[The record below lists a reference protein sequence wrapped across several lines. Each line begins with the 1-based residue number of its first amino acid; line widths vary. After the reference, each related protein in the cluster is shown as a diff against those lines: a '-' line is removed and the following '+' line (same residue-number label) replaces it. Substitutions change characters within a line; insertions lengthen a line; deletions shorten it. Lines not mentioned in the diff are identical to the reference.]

1 MDLGKKT
8 RTALFAG
15 LLAASLAACGSD
27 GDGDDKDGFTDQNVD
42 KIEEQVLADM
52 REAKSMTMS
61 GHVTSEGNKTTLDLS
76 SDTDG
81 NCTGSISMG
90 EGTADF
96 IRTSD
101 ATFLKGDEAFWRSTA
116 GDNADD
122 VLSVVGSK
130 WAKLPAG
137 DNQFAEF
144 CDLDNFLDELEDDED
159 EDDKAKKLGET
170 EVDGENALEITFED
184 DGDLTHVWV
193 ATEGKHYILKLSNE
207 GDEPGEFT
215 FSNYDKRVD
224 AQAPADTEYVDLSQA
239 GS

>member
-1 MDLGKKT
+1 MDLGTMT
-8 RTALFAG
+8 RTALFTG

-27 GDGDDKDGFTDQNVD
+27 GDDDKNGFTDQNVD
-42 KIEEQVLADM
+42 KIKEQVLSDM
-52 REAKSMTMS
+52 RDAKSMTMS
-61 GHVTSEGNKTTLDLS
+61 GHITSDGTETTLELS

-81 NCTGSISMG
+81 NCTGSVSMG

-96 IRTSD
+96 LRTSDD
-101 ATFLKGDEAFWRSTA
+101 ATFLKADEAFWRSTA
-116 GDNADD
+116 GDNADA

-144 CDLDNFLDELEDDED
+144 CDLDNFLDELEDDEG
-159 EDDKAKKLGET
+159 EDDKATKLGET
-170 EVDGENALEITFED
+170 EVDGEKALEISFDD
-184 DGDLTHVWV
+184 DGDVTHVWV

-215 FSNYDKRVD
+215 FSDYDERVD